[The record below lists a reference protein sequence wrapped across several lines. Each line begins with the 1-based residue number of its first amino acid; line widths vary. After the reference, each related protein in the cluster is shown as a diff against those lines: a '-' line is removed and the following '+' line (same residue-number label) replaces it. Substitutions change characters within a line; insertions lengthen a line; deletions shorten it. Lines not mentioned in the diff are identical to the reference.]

1 MFKRY
6 QILAFLYFAMAI
18 YVSILRKPF
27 VITIFDLTL
36 LSVLFLDFG
45 RLSFRS
51 KIPTDK
57 NLFRYLMTLLF
68 MMIIHMDLAA
78 SLKEIIQMI
87 EVYLFYIVL
96 VSYLQDSTH
105 ENSDIHQRFLKSFT
119 NVIFIGLI
127 VTFINELFILSVGRN
142 QLHFLAIPL
151 MIISVLTFFYQSQ
164 IRIGILSN
172 RFSASLIAFFALAV
186 LFYENSR
193 AGLLFFVIFVSLLA
207 LQVKKR
213 YLIPIVTLAVVA
225 VSIFTYVQDVTQ
237 TEAYMS
243 VGYSN
248 DGRLVYKENLSVRA
262 TRGLGSIQ
270 VILENLDTIW
280 DFITAPD
287 QGILTE
293 NIYGSNYERL
303 FQVKYVYQA
312 FMNSPIIGLGPNN
325 AAEIANVHGI
335 ILVTIADFGLIG
347 IGILTLYIINSYRK
361 LRVISRTKELYD
373 MFLFYYFIYSLIV
386 LAFVS
391 AGLLPLIP
399 FIFVSTLIHIRYH
412 ALSFRK

>member
-1 MFKRY
+1 
-6 QILAFLYFAMAI
+6 MAI

-36 LSVLFLDFG
+36 IFVFLLDFG

-68 MMIIHMDLAA
+68 MMIIHMDLAS

-96 VSYLQDSTH
+96 VSYLQDSSDD
-105 ENSDIHQRFLKSFT
+105 NSGIHQRFLKAFT
-119 NVIFIGLI
+119 NVLFIGLI
-127 VTFINELFILSVGRN
+127 VTFINELFIINVGRN
-142 QLHFLAIPL
+142 QLHFLATPL
-151 MIISVLTFFYQSQ
+151 MIISFLTFFYQSQ

-172 RFSASLIAFFALAV
+172 RFFALLTAFFALAV

-193 AGLLFFVIFVSLLA
+193 AGLLFFVIFVLLLA

-213 YLIPIVTLAVVA
+213 YLIPIAAFAVVS
-225 VSIFTYVQDVTQ
+225 VSIFTYVQDLTQ
-237 TEAYMS
+237 TEAYGS
-243 VGYSN
+243 ITYTETGQIRY
-248 DGRLVYKENLSVRA
+248 RENLTVRA
-262 TRGLGSIQ
+262 TRGLGSLK
-270 VILENLDTIW
+270 VIFENLDVIW

-287 QGILTE
+287 DGILSE
-293 NIYGSNYERL
+293 NIHGSNYERL

-312 FMNSPIIGLGPNN
+312 FVNSPIIGLGPNK

-347 IGILTLYIINSYRK
+347 IGILSLYIINSYRK
-361 LRVISRTKELYD
+361 LRVISRTNDLYD
-373 MFLFYYFIYSLIV
+373 MFLYYYFIYSVIV

-391 AGLLPLIP
+391 AGLLPLLP

-412 ALSFRK
+412 TLSFSK

>member
-1 MFKRY
+1 MIKRY

-18 YVSILRKPF
+18 YVTIVRKPF

-45 RLSFRS
+45 RVSFRS
-51 KIPTDK
+51 KIPIDE
-57 NLFRYLMTLLF
+57 NLSRYLMTLFF
-68 MMIIHMDLAA
+68 MMIIHMDLAS

-96 VSYLQDSTH
+96 VSYLQDSSDG
-105 ENSDIHQRFLKSFT
+105 NSGIHQRFLKSFT

-127 VTFINELFILSVGRN
+127 VTFFNELFILSVGRN

-172 RFSASLIAFFALAV
+172 WFSASLIAFFAVGV

-193 AGLLFFVIFVSLLA
+193 AGLLFFLIFVALLS
-207 LQVKKR
+207 LQVRKR
-213 YLIPIVTLAVVA
+213 YLIPIVTLAIVS
-225 VSIFTYVQDVTQ
+225 VSIFTYVQDLTQ
-237 TEAYMS
+237 TEAYDS
-243 VGYSN
+243 FTYTESGQLRY
-248 DGRLVYKENLSVRA
+248 RANLTVSA

-270 VILENLDTIW
+270 VIFENLDTIW
-280 DFITAPD
+280 DFISAPD
-287 QGILTE
+287 EGILSE

-312 FMNSPIIGLGPNN
+312 FISSPIIGLGPNK

-347 IGILTLYIINSYRK
+347 IGILALYIINSYRK
-361 LRVISRTKELYD
+361 LRVISRTKDLYD

-399 FIFVSTLIHIRYH
+399 FIFVSTLIHVRYH
-412 ALSFRK
+412 TLSFRN

>member
-1 MFKRY
+1 
-6 QILAFLYFAMAI
+6 MAI

-45 RLSFRS
+45 RLSFTS

-68 MMIIHMDLAA
+68 MMIIHMDLAS

-105 ENSDIHQRFLKSFT
+105 ENSDIHQRFLRSFT

-127 VTFINELFILSVGRN
+127 VTFINELFIINVGRN

-172 RFSASLIAFFALAV
+172 RFYASFIAFFALAV

-193 AGLLFFVIFVSLLA
+193 AGLLFFLIFVSLLA

-213 YLIPIVTLAVVA
+213 YLIPIVTLAIVA
-225 VSIFTYVQDVTQ
+225 VSIFTYVQDITQ

-243 VGYSN
+243 VGYT
-248 DGRLVYKENLSVRA
+248 DEGRLVYKENLTVRA

-270 VILENLDTIW
+270 VIFENLDTII

-287 QGILTE
+287 QGILSE

-312 FMNSPIIGLGPNN
+312 FINSPIIGLGPNK

-347 IGILTLYIINSYRK
+347 IAILALYIINSYRK
-361 LRVISRTKELYD
+361 LRVISRTKDLYD
-373 MFLFYYFIYSLIV
+373 MFLYYYFIYSVIV

-412 ALSFRK
+412 ALSFSK

>member
-1 MFKRY
+1 MIKRY

-36 LSVLFLDFG
+36 IFVFLLDFG

-68 MMIIHMDLAA
+68 MMIIHMDLAS

-96 VSYLQDSTH
+96 VSYLQDSSDD
-105 ENSDIHQRFLKSFT
+105 NSGIHQRFLKAFT
-119 NVIFIGLI
+119 NVLFIGLI
-127 VTFINELFILSVGRN
+127 VTFINELFIINVGRN
-142 QLHFLAIPL
+142 QLHFLATPL
-151 MIISVLTFFYQSQ
+151 MIISFLTFFYQSQ

-172 RFSASLIAFFALAV
+172 RFFALLTAFFALAV

-193 AGLLFFVIFVSLLA
+193 AGLLFFVIFVLLLA

-213 YLIPIVTLAVVA
+213 YLIPIAAFAVVS
-225 VSIFTYVQDVTQ
+225 VSIFTYVQDLTQ
-237 TEAYMS
+237 TEAYGS
-243 VGYSN
+243 ITYTETGQIRY
-248 DGRLVYKENLSVRA
+248 RENLTVRA
-262 TRGLGSIQ
+262 TRGLGSLK
-270 VILENLDTIW
+270 VIFENLDVIW

-287 QGILTE
+287 DGILSE
-293 NIYGSNYERL
+293 NIHGSNYERL

-312 FMNSPIIGLGPNN
+312 FVNSPIIGLGPNK

-347 IGILTLYIINSYRK
+347 IGILSLYIINSYRK
-361 LRVISRTKELYD
+361 LRVISRTNDLYD
-373 MFLFYYFIYSLIV
+373 MFLYYYFIYSVIV

-391 AGLLPLIP
+391 AGLLPLLP

-412 ALSFRK
+412 TLSFSK

>member
-1 MFKRY
+1 
-6 QILAFLYFAMAI
+6 
-18 YVSILRKPF
+18 
-27 VITIFDLTL
+27 
-36 LSVLFLDFG
+36 
-45 RLSFRS
+45 
-51 KIPTDK
+51 
-57 NLFRYLMTLLF
+57 
-68 MMIIHMDLAA
+68 MDLAA

-87 EVYLFYIVL
+87 EVYIFYIVL
-96 VSYLQDSTH
+96 VSYLQDSSDG
-105 ENSDIHQRFLKSFT
+105 NSDIHQRFLKSFT

-127 VTFINELFILSVGRN
+127 VTFINELFIINVGRN
-142 QLHFLAIPL
+142 QLHFLAITL

-172 RFSASLIAFFALAV
+172 WFSASLIAFFALAV

-193 AGLLFFVIFVSLLA
+193 AGLLFFVIFVALLA

-213 YLIPIVTLAVVA
+213 YLIPIVTLAIVS

-237 TEAYMS
+237 TEAYDS
-243 VGYSN
+243 FTYTASGQLRY
-248 DGRLVYKENLSVRA
+248 RANLTVSA
-262 TRGLGSIQ
+262 TRGLGSLQ
-270 VILENLDTIW
+270 VIFENLDTIW
-280 DFITAPD
+280 DFISTPD
-287 QGILTE
+287 EAMLSE

-312 FMNSPIIGLGPNN
+312 FINSPIIGLGPNK

-347 IGILTLYIINSYRK
+347 IGILSLYIINSYRK

-399 FIFVSTLIHIRYH
+399 FIFVSTLIHVRYH
-412 ALSFRK
+412 TLSFRK